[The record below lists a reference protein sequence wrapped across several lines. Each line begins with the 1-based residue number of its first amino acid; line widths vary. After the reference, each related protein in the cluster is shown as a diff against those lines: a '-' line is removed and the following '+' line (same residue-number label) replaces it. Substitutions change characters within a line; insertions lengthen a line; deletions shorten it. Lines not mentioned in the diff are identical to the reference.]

1 MQEYIYQER
10 YKLTQHTLE
19 KAKIFEIQERGCD
32 YLDYVVIYDCL
43 DNAKSLIEEYK
54 NKKTVCIIGCCE
66 NPDLVDDD
74 TKLSYDLY
82 CSHPCSEEDLESL
95 VDFLLSVRTGDTH
108 GDPEDVKQFRISD
121 TNNSFSINFVSGA
134 NLKEITKNLKK
145 LINEDSAQYSSYQ
158 NIYVSFFSKKNKLK
172 EVDNLLSTIYQEFG
186 DEISLL
192 FTTVEDESSDSAK
205 IIFLCS

>member
-54 NKKTVCIIGCCE
+54 NKKTVCIIGCSE
-66 NPDLVDDD
+66 NPDLVVND

-121 TNNSFSINFVSGA
+121 TNNAFSIKNFNGA
-134 NLKEITKNLKK
+134 NLKKITKNLTK
-145 LINEDSAQYSSYQ
+145 LINENTSYQ
-158 NIYVSFFSKKNKLK
+158 NIYASIFSKKIKLE
-172 EVDNLLSTIYQEFG
+172 EVENLLSAIYQEFG

-192 FTTVEDESSDSAK
+192 FTTVEDKSSSSTK
-205 IIFLCS
+205 IIFLSA

>member
-19 KAKIFEIQERGCD
+19 KAKIFEIQERVCD

-43 DNAKSLIEEYK
+43 DNAKLLIEEYK
-54 NKKTVCIIGCCE
+54 NKKTVCIIGCSE

-121 TNNSFSINFVSGA
+121 TNNAFSIKHFNGA
-134 NLKEITKNLKK
+134 NLKKITKNLTK
-145 LINEDSAQYSSYQ
+145 LINENTAQHSSYQ
-158 NIYVSFFSKKNKLK
+158 NIYASIFSKKIKLE
-172 EVDNLLSTIYQEFG
+172 EVDNLLSVIYQEFG
-186 DEISLL
+186 NEISLL
-192 FTTVEDESSDSAK
+192 FTTVEDKSSTSTK
-205 IIFLCS
+205 IIFLSA